1 MFESIPASKL
11 HDFCIVCRFCDPQMV
26 VGNPSKITSDA
37 GLALQPLTINKSSS
51 IVTEHFV
58 ECH

>member
-1 MFESIPASKL
+1 
-11 HDFCIVCRFCDPQMV
+11 MV

-37 GLALQPLTINKSSS
+37 GLALQPLTTNKSSS
-51 IVTEHFV
+51 MVTEHFV